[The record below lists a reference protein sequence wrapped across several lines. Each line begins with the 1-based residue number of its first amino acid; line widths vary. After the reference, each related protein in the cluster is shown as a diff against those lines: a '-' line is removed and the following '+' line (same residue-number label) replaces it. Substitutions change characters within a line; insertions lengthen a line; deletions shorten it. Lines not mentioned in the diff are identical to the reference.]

1 MNQDRK
7 YRNLS
12 TKPLLSIEET
22 AVLLGQTRSTLYRAI
37 QAHSVP
43 FPVFTIGNRLRV
55 PRRAIERLLEGLDPC
70 ASEISESEY
79 QSQKSSQKIYPVS
92 DCITPLSRRRPTCS
106 AARRSSFGTESV

>member
-1 MNQDRK
+1 MSQDRK

-37 QAHSVP
+37 QADSVP
-43 FPVFTIGNRLRV
+43 FPVFSIGNRFRV
-55 PRRAIERLLEGLDPC
+55 PRRAIERLLEGLDPY
-70 ASEISESEY
+70 ASDIRESEY
-79 QSQKSSQKIYPVS
+79 QTQKSSQKIYPAS
-92 DCITPLSRRRPTCS
+92 ECISPLSSRRPTCS